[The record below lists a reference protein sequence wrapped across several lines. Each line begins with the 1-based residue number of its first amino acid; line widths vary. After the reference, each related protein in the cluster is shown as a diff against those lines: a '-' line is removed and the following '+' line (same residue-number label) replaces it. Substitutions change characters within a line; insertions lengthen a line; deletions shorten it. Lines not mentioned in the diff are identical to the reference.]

1 MPIYEYQSEQPDNP
15 ELSCHVCRRP
25 FELRRPMSRS
35 ADLSC
40 PICKNPLKKLISRV
54 STTKNDSFSSKK
66 AKDAGFTVLNNV
78 GDGVVEKE

>member
-1 MPIYEYQSEQPDNP
+1 
-15 ELSCHVCRRP
+15 
-25 FELRRPMSRS
+25 MSRS

-66 AKDAGFTVLNNV
+66 AKDAGFTVLNNI